1 MEYLTNL
8 VYPTLQ
14 KQLELLNTVLIA
26 NDMVEFEDDDKEVN
40 DLIGKDTFSFS
51 RREGTIKSISGGD
64 NMAYMEYSRSN
75 VTSSGRIK
83 EKRKLNT

>member
-1 MEYLTNL
+1 MEFLTNL
-8 VYPTLQ
+8 VYPNLQ

-40 DLIGKDTFSFS
+40 DMIGKEAFSFT
-51 RREGTIKSISGGD
+51 RRDGMMKSISGGD

-75 VTSSGRIK
+75 VTSSGRVK
-83 EKRKLNT
+83 EKRKPPS